1 MRRRMHA
8 PHQRLKVV
16 RMKVMGS
23 YRLLNYLP
31 ISLAILLAVFSNEA
45 SAQINSSSSD
55 KLRSRNVAL
64 AASGL
69 PDSSS
74 EFEAISPDHAR
85 EYLGRKVRMKF
96 IVQSIGRGDGGR
108 LIELNSKPVWNA
120 PDNVHV
126 HIPPELAAALLK
138 EGIKNPEQFFQFREI
153 EVTGTLQDRRPGG
166 FLVPALEP
174 ASVEN
179 LQYVLRSARPAIA
192 ISQLNNHRVDLYLS
206 NGKSFANVLI
216 SEIETGSHSES
227 FVSVRGTNMDGKQTK
242 YRASAIQELAVD
254 GVPLDVMYDKV
265 KKEGIADQSKR
276 EARIHE
282 GKASELRLAS
292 QGYQLHR
299 RRTDEEQEKS
309 LKANREFAA
318 SVKAFFPELP
328 IRTMERDLFLI
339 VTDIPPE
346 RGDVY
351 FQYLDR
357 LYEDMCNSF
366 GVPVGTNLWQGKCIV
381 CAFQDRAKFVQFEV
395 DMMKHS
401 RESASMSGGLCHG
414 GDDRIV
420 ISLFKGDL
428 PDARFAYVLVHE
440 TSHGIVNRYLSDAQI
455 PSWLNEGMAL
465 WIGAMIVKE
474 DKDTLQSSLE
484 ESIATMRQQ
493 QSLDGM
499 FEVEQIHGKYYGA
512 SAAIVD
518 MLLNKKKGAF
528 RKFFIDLKNGYSQEE
543 ALQRSFGITLQQL
556 ATEYGRTIGVPQL
569 TLQ

>member
-1 MRRRMHA
+1 MQRRMHV
-8 PHQRLKVV
+8 PHLRLKVV

-23 YRLLNYLP
+23 YHLLRYLS
-31 ISLAILLAVFSNEA
+31 ISLVILPAVFSNEA
-45 SAQINSSSSD
+45 LAQITSSSSD
-55 KLRSRNVAL
+55 ELKSRDVAL
-64 AASGL
+64 GASGL
-69 PDSSS
+69 PDSSG

-85 EYLGRKVRMKF
+85 EYLGQKVRMKF
-96 IVQSIGRGDGGR
+96 IVKDIGRGDGGR

-120 PDNVHV
+120 PNNVHV
-126 HIPPELAAALLK
+126 LIPPELAAALVK
-138 EGIKNPEQFFQFREI
+138 EGIKNPEQFFLYREI

-179 LQYVLRSARPAIA
+179 LQYVLQSARSAIA
-192 ISQLNNHRVDLYLS
+192 ISQLKNQRVDLYLS

-216 SEIETGSHSES
+216 SDIETGSHSES
-227 FVSVRGTNMDGKQTK
+227 FVSFRGTTMDGKQTK
-242 YRASAIQELAVD
+242 YRASTIQELSVD
-254 GVPLDVMYDKV
+254 GVPLDLIYDKV
-265 KKEGIADQSKR
+265 KKECITDQSKR

-292 QGYQLHR
+292 KGYQLHR
-299 RRTDEEQEKS
+299 RRTDEEQEQS
-309 LKANREFAA
+309 LKENREFAA

-351 FQYLDR
+351 FQYLDQ

-366 GVPVGTNLWQGKCIV
+366 GVPVGTNLWQGKCVV
-381 CAFQDRAKFVQFEV
+381 CAFQDRAKFVRFEV
-395 DMMKHS
+395 EMMKTS

-484 ESIATMRQQ
+484 ESIATLRQK

-499 FEVEQIHGKYYGA
+499 FEIEQIHGKYYGA

-543 ALQRSFGITLQQL
+543 ALQRSFGITFQQL
-556 ATEYGRTIGVPQL
+556 ATEYGRTIGVPQVA
-569 TLQ
+569 LQ